1 MRGGRGG
8 DGWLVG
14 PTWLYVA
21 VAVLVFAVAVVVAVV
36 QAGGGDAPDATLP
49 AAPAPAAQPAS
60 ETQPVAQPPAVAQ
73 ATPQQPQVAPPAAQL
88 EQAAA
93 GSVEIIEQEEP
104 SDPLLGFTMP
114 IAGAC
119 VTTFDGHLPAAL
131 RAYRNNGIHEGLDF
145 YSGAACI
152 AIDASTPVLAA
163 KAGTVIRADRAYV
176 DVTPDDW
183 ARFEAAGFAGES
195 ILDELRGRQVWI
207 DHGAGIVTRYAH
219 LGAIAAQV
227 FEGVRVE
234 AGAVIGFVGE
244 SGQRE
249 SYAAPGSDL
258 HLHFEIRV
266 GEGWLG
272 QGLEPHTGRALYLRA
287 FGLAE

>member
-1 MRGGRGG
+1 MAI
-8 DGWLVG
+8 V
-14 PTWLYVA
+14 
-21 VAVLVFAVAVVVAVV
+21 VAVL
-36 QAGGGDAPDATLP
+36 QATGGDDAEASQQQP
-49 AAPAPAAQPAS
+49 AQVGQTERVAQAALAQAAQTAAESSTQQPAAQQ
-60 ETQPVAQPPAVAQ
+60 EPP
-73 ATPQQPQVAPPAAQL
+73 PPAA
-88 EQAAA
+88 EQQTAAA
-93 GSVEIIEQEEP
+93 QQEPQQQVAAQEEP

-119 VTTFDGHLPAAL
+119 VSEYDGHWPAAL

-145 YSGAACI
+145 YNATACVT
-152 AIDASTPVLAA
+152 IDAGTPVLAA
-163 KAGTVIRADRAYV
+163 KAGAIIRADRAYV

-183 ARFEAAGFAGES
+183 ARFEAASFEGEA

-207 DHGAGIVTRYAH
+207 DHGDGIVTRYAH
-219 LGAIAAQV
+219 LSAIAAQI

-266 GEGWLG
+266 GDGWLG
-272 QGLEPHTGRALYLRA
+272 QGLEPSAARALYQAA

>member
-1 MRGGRGG
+1 M
-8 DGWLVG
+8 
-14 PTWLYVA
+14 
-21 VAVLVFAVAVVVAVV
+21 AVLIFAIAVVVAVV
-36 QAGGGDAPDATLP
+36 QAGGGDAP
-49 AAPAPAAQPAS
+49 AAPATAAQQPSATQPAAQP
-60 ETQPVAQPPAVAQ
+60 PPAGQ
-73 ATPQQPQVAPPAAQL
+73 ATPQQPQTVPPIAQQ
-88 EQAAA
+88 ERSAYGTA
-93 GSVEIIEQEEP
+93 EIIEQEQP

-119 VTTFDGHLPAAL
+119 VTAFDGHLPAAL

-145 YSGAACI
+145 YSGAACV

-163 KAGTVIRADRAYV
+163 KTGTVIRADRAYV

-183 ARFEAAGFAGES
+183 ARFEAAGFAGEA

-207 DHGAGIVTRYAH
+207 DHGEGIVTRYAH
-219 LGAIAAQV
+219 LSAIAAQV

-266 GEGWLG
+266 GAGWLG
-272 QGLEPHTGRALYLRA
+272 EGMEPHAGRALYLRA

>member
-1 MRGGRGG
+1 MLQATGG
-8 DGWLVG
+8 DDAEASQQQPAQAAQQG
-14 PTWLYVA
+14 
-21 VAVLVFAVAVVVAVV
+21 
-36 QAGGGDAPDATLP
+36 QAGQPQPAQTAAEPSSPQQAAQQALPPPAPEQQTA
-49 AAPAPAAQPAS
+49 AAPQ
-60 ETQPVAQPPAVAQ
+60 E
-73 ATPQQPQVAPPAAQL
+73 PQQ
-88 EQAAA
+88 QAAA
-93 GSVEIIEQEEP
+93 QQEP

-119 VTTFDGHLPAAL
+119 VSEYDGHWPSAL

-145 YSGAACI
+145 YNAAACVT
-152 AIDASTPVLAA
+152 IDADTPVLAA
-163 KAGTVIRADRAYV
+163 KAGTVIRADRGYI
-176 DVTPDDW
+176 DVTPEDW
-183 ARFEAAGFAGES
+183 ARFEAASFEGEA

-207 DHGAGIVTRYAH
+207 DHGQDIVTRYAH
-219 LGAIAAQV
+219 LSAIAAQI

-272 QGLEPHTGRALYLRA
+272 QGLEPSTARALYLAA
-287 FGLAE
+287 FGVGE